1 MLAVEAA
8 AAAATAAAAAE
19 APGGGDIIGGWGPP
33 EPEVALGLLGSCG
46 SPPENDDLRAS
57 T

>member
-1 MLAVEAA
+1 MAVEAA

-19 APGGGDIIGGWGPP
+19 APGGGDIIGGLFEG
-33 EPEVALGLLGSCG
+33 VALGWGK
-46 SPPENDDLRAS
+46 PPENEDRRAK